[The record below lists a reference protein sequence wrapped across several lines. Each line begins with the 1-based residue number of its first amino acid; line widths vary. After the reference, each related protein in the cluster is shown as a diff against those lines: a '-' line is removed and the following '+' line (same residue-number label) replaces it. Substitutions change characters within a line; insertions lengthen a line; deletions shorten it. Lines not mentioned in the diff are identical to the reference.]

1 MNTIPTTSVRPGAGR
16 DLARYKRAERL
27 RPRNAT
33 GIYIRGRDKMSR
45 GGRIGAGRWFLDL
58 CGDLRTAVSVLNEIE
73 RQR

>member
-1 MNTIPTTSVRPGAGR
+1 MNTIPTPSVRPEVGR
-16 DLARYKRAERL
+16 SFARYKRAEHLRL
-27 RPRNAT
+27 RNAT

-45 GGRIGAGRWFLDL
+45 GGRIGAGRRFLDL

>member
-1 MNTIPTTSVRPGAGR
+1 MNTIPTPSVRPEVGR
-16 DLARYKRAERL
+16 SFARYKRAEHLRL
-27 RPRNAT
+27 RNAT

-45 GGRIGAGRWFLDL
+45 GGRNGTGRRFLDL

>member
-1 MNTIPTTSVRPGAGR
+1 MTTIHTPSVRPGAGR

-27 RPRNAT
+27 RLRNAT

-73 RQR
+73 SQR

>member
-1 MNTIPTTSVRPGAGR
+1 MNTVPTTSVRPGAGR

-27 RPRNAT
+27 RLRNAT

>member
-1 MNTIPTTSVRPGAGR
+1 MTTIPTTSVRPGAGR

-27 RPRNAT
+27 RLRNAT

-45 GGRIGAGRWFLDL
+45 GRIGAGRWFLDL